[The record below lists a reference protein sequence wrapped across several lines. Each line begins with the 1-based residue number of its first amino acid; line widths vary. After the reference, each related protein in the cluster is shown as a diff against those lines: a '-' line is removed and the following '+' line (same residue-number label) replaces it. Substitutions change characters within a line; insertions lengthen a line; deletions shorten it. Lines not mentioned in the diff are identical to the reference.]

1 MTSPSINRTPALAD
15 NIGFVEKAFSA
26 SNIVLFMVCLMYA
39 LTYIDRINVNTASIA
54 FQKDFHLTPKQVG
67 WVFSAFGWAYL
78 ALQVHG
84 GWLSDRFGARRT
96 LTICGVIWAGATIMM
111 GLAGGLTTMIIA
123 RVILGLGEGATF
135 PTATRALSDWAPA
148 SLRGFV
154 QGITHAFSRLGNT
167 LTPPLV
173 AWLILKT

>member
-1 MTSPSINRTPALAD
+1 MDAIES
-15 NIGFVEKAFSA
+15 SA
-26 SNIVLFMVCLMYA
+26 MRKIYIRLLPFAVLCYFFA
-39 LTYIDRINVNTASIA
+39 YIDRINVNTASIA
-54 FQKDFHLTPKQVG
+54 FQKEFNLNPRQVG

-148 SLRGFV
+148 SLRGFEEL
-154 QGITHAFSRLGNT
+154 Q
-167 LTPPLV
+167 PD
-173 AWLILKT
+173 LIPGSPVDAYSIST